1 MTDSYIRRFSPNKWH
16 IISVL
21 CAVISVLL
29 LVSGAHRAFRVMGRL
44 DPTGLAHEG
53 TVHENDSILTNLYP
67 VRARLKEAANDSVLS
82 CGTAENQ
89 KYEVLVVK
97 DVFKYRYAAVKKD
110 SDEYD
115 MLMNGEP
122 VTAYFSYKYSDMF
135 RDRIMEMGL
144 YFDEDTVIP
153 QEDCLALGLIVVDR
167 EKELLSFLWFFPFL
181 ALALILFR
189 IGGSPFFYFSE
200 NDNQHS
206 GG

>member
-1 MTDSYIRRFSPNKWH
+1 MADSYIRKFSPNKCH
-16 IISVL
+16 IIA
-21 CAVISVLL
+21 AVFFLL
-29 LVSGAHRAFRVMGRL
+29 ALAMLVNGAHRAFRVMGRL
-44 DPTGLAHEG
+44 DPTGLSHEG

-135 RDRIMEMGL
+135 HDRIMKMGL
-144 YFDEDTVIP
+144 YFDESTVIP

-167 EKELLSFLWFFPFL
+167 EKELLSFLWFLPFL
-181 ALALILFR
+181 IIGLILLK
-189 IGGSPFFYFSE
+189 IGGSPFFYFPE
-200 NDNQHS
+200 NNNLNA
-206 GG
+206 

>member
-1 MTDSYIRRFSPNKWH
+1 M
-16 IISVL
+16 
-21 CAVISVLL
+21 
-29 LVSGAHRAFRVMGRL
+29 
-44 DPTGLAHEG
+44 
-53 TVHENDSILTNLYP
+53 
-67 VRARLKEAANDSVLS
+67 LS

-97 DVFKYRYAAVKKD
+97 DGFIYRYAAVKAD

-115 MLMNGEP
+115 MLMNGER
-122 VTAYFSYKYSDMF
+122 VTAYYSYKYSDMF
-135 RDRIMEMGL
+135 RDRISNMGL

-153 QEDCLALGLIVVDR
+153 QDKCDDLGLIVVDR
-167 EKELLSFLWFFPFL
+167 EKELLSFLWFLPFL
-181 ALALILFR
+181 IAGLILLK